1 MTSFLD
7 GADVGQ
13 RIEER
18 FPGAVVKAT
27 PEWVVVAA
35 EKLVEV
41 ATFLRDDAE
50 MDFVYLASLVGVDRL
65 DHFEVVCHLQSLR
78 HNQMMVLKM
87 RALDYGSPEAPSL
100 APVWRGAELQE
111 REVYDL
117 MGIRFVG
124 HPDLRRVFLWDGFP
138 GHPLRKD
145 WLEMPGGLTPGL
157 GRFPREG

>member
-1 MTSFLD
+1 MTRVLD
-7 GADVGQ
+7 GREVGQ
-13 RIEER
+13 RVEER
-18 FPGAVVKAT
+18 FPGGVVDVA
-27 PEWVVVAA
+27 PGWVVVAA

-50 MDFVYLASLVGVDRL
+50 MDFAFLIGVVGVDRL
-65 DHFEVVCHLQSLR
+65 DHFEVVYHLQSLR
-78 HNQMMVLKM
+78 HNQMMVLKT
-87 RALDYGSPEAPSL
+87 RALEHGSPEVPSL

-117 MGIRFVG
+117 MGIRFAG

-157 GRFPREG
+157 GQFPREG